1 MKIIFFFKKGKNLR
15 LDSQPTK
22 RVTFYNLFLGF
33 YYDNILNYSWLFLNE
48 VSFLFALPYVIANH
62 RLGFS

>member
-33 YYDNILNYSWLFLNE
+33 YYDNILNYS
-48 VSFLFALPYVIANH
+48 
-62 RLGFS
+62 